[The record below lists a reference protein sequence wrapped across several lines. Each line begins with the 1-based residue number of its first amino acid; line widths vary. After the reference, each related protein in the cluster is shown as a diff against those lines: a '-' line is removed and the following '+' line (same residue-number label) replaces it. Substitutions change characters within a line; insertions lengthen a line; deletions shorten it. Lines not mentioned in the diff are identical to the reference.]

1 MCSSGRISTRKT
13 THIPN
18 TPGARANKKAE
29 INMLNSIYDT
39 QIKHLTKIEQFEQL
53 SEPERTRLKEVTETF
68 PFRSND
74 YYLSLINWDDPD
86 DPIRKIIIPNLHE
99 LEKWGR
105 LDPSDEESY
114 TIIPGLEHKYH
125 STALLLISNVCEGI
139 CRYCFRK
146 RVFIDTQSTYL
157 RDTAAAMQYITEHKE
172 ITNVLLSGGDP
183 FALETSKLDTIIGQL
198 REIEHVQIIRIGTK
212 MPAFNPHRI
221 IKDSALLE
229 MISKY
234 STEQKKIYIMT
245 HFDHPR
251 ELTDVAVKSVNLLHK
266 AGALLANQTPLIKGV
281 NSKPEVMAKLLGKL
295 SFIGAVPY
303 YIFQCRPAIG
313 NKAYTVPIE
322 KGYEIVEQAKSMISG
337 LAKRAR
343 YAMSHTTGKIEIL
356 GKTKKFVYF
365 KYLRAADDQD
375 SGRFLVFKSN
385 PNAYWFDDYD
395 EVVRDYPINLPYRA
409 YGPE

>member
-1 MCSSGRISTRKT
+1 
-13 THIPN
+13 
-18 TPGARANKKAE
+18 
-29 INMLNSIYDT
+29 MLNSINDI
-39 QIKHLTKIEQFEQL
+39 QIKRLTKIEKFVQL
-53 SEPERTRLKEVTETF
+53 RKQERIQLKEVTETF
-68 PFRSND
+68 PFRSNS

-86 DPIRKIIIPNLHE
+86 DPIRKIIIPNSHE

-125 STALLLISNVCEGI
+125 STALLLVSNVCEGI

-146 RVFIDTQSTYL
+146 RVFIGSQNTYL

-172 ITNVLLSGGDP
+172 ITNVLLTGGDP
-183 FALETSKLDTIIGQL
+183 LVLNTSKLDNIIRQL
-198 REIEHVQIIRIGTK
+198 REIKHVQIIRIGTK
-212 MPAFNPHRI
+212 MPAFNPYRI
-221 IKDSALLE
+221 IEDSTLLE
-229 MISKY
+229 MISNY
-234 STEQKKIYIMT
+234 TTEEKKIYIMT
-245 HFDHPR
+245 HFVHPR
-251 ELTDVAVKSVNLLHK
+251 ELIDVAIKCVNLLQR
-266 AGALLANQTPLIKGV
+266 AGAVLANQTPLIRGV
-281 NSKPEVMAKLLGKL
+281 NSSPEVLAKLLGKL

-313 NKAYTVPIE
+313 NKAYSVPIE
-322 KGYEIVEQAKSMISG
+322 KGYEIVEQAKSMVSG

-343 YAMSHTTGKIEIL
+343 YTMSHTTGKIEIL

-365 KYLRAADDQD
+365 KYLRAADDRD

>member
-1 MCSSGRISTRKT
+1 MKKA
-13 THIPN
+13 THKPN
-18 TPGARANKKAE
+18 TPEVRANMEPE
-29 INMLNSIYDT
+29 INMLNSISVT
-39 QIKHLTKIEQFEQL
+39 QMKYLTRIEQLEQL
-53 SEPERTRLKEVTETF
+53 SEQERTRLKKVAETF
-68 PFRSND
+68 SFRSND

-86 DPIRKIIIPNLHE
+86 DPIRKIIIPNLNE

-146 RVFIDTQSTYL
+146 RVFIDSQRTYL

-172 ITNVLLSGGDP
+172 ITNVLLTGGDP
-183 FALETSKLDTIIGQL
+183 LVLKTSKLDNIIRQL
-198 REIEHVQIIRIGTK
+198 REIEHVQIIRVGTK
-212 MPAFNPHRI
+212 MPAFNPYRI
-221 IKDSALLE
+221 IEDPALLE
-229 MISKY
+229 MMSNY
-234 STEQKKIYIMT
+234 TTEEKKIYIMT
-245 HFDHPR
+245 HFVHPR
-251 ELTDVAVKSVNLLHK
+251 ELTDVAIKCVNLLQK
-266 AGALLANQTPLIKGV
+266 AGALLANQTPLIRGV
-281 NSKPEVMAKLLGKL
+281 NSNPEVLAELLGKL
-295 SFIGAVPY
+295 SFIGAIPY

-313 NKAYTVPIE
+313 NKAYSVPIE
-322 KGYEIVEQAKSMISG
+322 KGYEIVEQAKSLVSG

-343 YAMSHTTGKIEIL
+343 YTMSHATGKIEIL
-356 GKTKKFVYF
+356 GKTKDFVYF
-365 KYLRAADDQD
+365 KYHRAADDQN

-395 EVVRDYPINLPYRA
+395 EIVRDYPLNLPYRA